1 MPTITK
7 KRLAE
12 RQFGGVPYGNHT
24 TLHYELATAAN
35 GGALD
40 ADSTAPIASGD
51 VVRLGTI
58 PAGTKLQDLQA
69 IVSTTFSASVTGSIG
84 FEYVDGVDVA
94 AVPQA
99 ANFFLNNQ
107 SLATAGRFRM
117 NTANPPV
124 TIPKDAYLI
133 LTTGGAGN
141 AKVSKLDVLLECE
154 LVGAP

>member
-12 RQFGGVPYGNHT
+12 RQFGGVPYGNTT
-24 TLHYELATAAN
+24 TLHYELTTAAN
-35 GGALD
+35 GGAVD
-40 ADSTAPIASGD
+40 ADSAAPIASGD

-84 FEYVDGVDVA
+84 FAYVDGVDSA
-94 AVPQA
+94 AVPQDA
-99 ANFFLNNQ
+99 AYFLSAQ
-107 SLATAGRFRM
+107 ALSSTGRFRC
-117 NTANPPV
+117 NTGKAPV
-124 TIPKDAYLI
+124 TTPKDAYLI

-141 AKVSKLDVLLECE
+141 AKASKLDVLLEVE
-154 LVGAP
+154 LIGAP